1 MGVRFVI
8 LDTLG
13 FSTGLARV
21 YSTARIFPNM
31 RYAKTQDE
39 ILGRCVGL
47 KIRRDNLS
55 DLLIKRK
62 DYTMNMIIDKLQT
75 ELIRLNSELSDSL
88 DRYKEQDQLTDD
100 ELIAQGWFEA
110 TEHFTKILEQYT
122 QEESEEH
129 NEHN

>member
-13 FSTGLARV
+13 FGTGLARV

-31 RYAKTQDE
+31 RYAKTQGE

-55 DLLIKRK
+55 ALLIKRK
-62 DYTMNMIIDKLQT
+62 DYTNGIKQT
-75 ELIRLNSELSDSL
+75 KNGTRQIEM
-88 DRYKEQDQLTDD
+88 
-100 ELIAQGWFEA
+100 A
-110 TEHFTKILEQYT
+110 T
-122 QEESEEH
+122 
-129 NEHN
+129 

>member
-1 MGVRFVI
+1 
-8 LDTLG
+8 
-13 FSTGLARV
+13 
-21 YSTARIFPNM
+21 
-31 RYAKTQDE
+31 
-39 ILGRCVGL
+39 
-47 KIRRDNLS
+47 
-55 DLLIKRK
+55 
-62 DYTMNMIIDKLQT
+62 MNMIIDKLQT

-122 QEESEEH
+122 QEESEEQ